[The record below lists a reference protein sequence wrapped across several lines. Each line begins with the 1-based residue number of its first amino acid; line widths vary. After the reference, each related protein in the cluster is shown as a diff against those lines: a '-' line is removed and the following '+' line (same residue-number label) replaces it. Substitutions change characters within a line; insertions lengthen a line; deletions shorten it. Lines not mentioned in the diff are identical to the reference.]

1 MEVLE
6 AIQQRHSVRQYT
18 TQVVEE
24 EKLQTISDAIN
35 FSSTSYIPLLIRV
48 SERSLIF

>member
-1 MEVLE
+1 MIAVFIERLLVFRVMILT
-6 AIQQRHSVRQYT
+6 IDFDDYF
-18 TQVVEE
+18 
-24 EKLQTISDAIN
+24 LFISDAIN